1 VSLAAMRLRGAVNG
15 LRRSPVRLVVGVV
28 LLAGVFDGVLT
39 VTRRGVRFLDGYP
52 GIGTIAGAVEQRSLE
67 ALFTVLMLAVA
78 FSVLTGAIATLYGS
92 QDLPFLLS
100 LPVDPV
106 RVFTLKVVET
116 YLNSALLPALFT
128 LPVLVGLGLEQRAP
142 AGYYA
147 IAIFALLALYALP
160 VALGAVAALLLMRV
174 APAGRAKEVA
184 TAASVALAAGLVLG
198 MRALRP
204 ERLQHLTPAQFEQA
218 LSRFA
223 DLHVGWLPSAW
234 GSAAVWGALQ
244 GRVPDAALLL
254 ALVSLVVLL
263 GVARLAAMAYRAGW
277 FRSLDTQGRQGAVGA
292 LPPAR
297 WERPLARLGPA
308 GGMVIK
314 DLRLLARD
322 PSQWS
327 QLLVL
332 VALAGVYFIST
343 ASLAAEMQS
352 FRDVVGALNLVFLGF
367 LLAGVGIRTAFPLV
381 SLEGEGL
388 WLLRTGPLRAR
399 NIVAAKFWGA
409 LPPMLLL
416 GGGLGVA
423 VAGRLGVSPVLA
435 LATPVAGVCAAVAV
449 TGLGVGLGAAFPRL
463 DAASPTEVP
472 LSLGGLIY
480 MALSLAYA
488 VVTTLLFAYPTY
500 RSLRAPGAFQWDSA
514 LGLTLL
520 AAVLAVTLLWTLL
533 PLAFG
538 SARLARL
545 ESNVG

>member
-1 VSLAAMRLRGAVNG
+1 MRLRGALNG
-15 LRRSPVRLVVGVV
+15 LRQAPARLVVGVA
-28 LLAGVFDGVLT
+28 LLGGVFAGVLT
-39 VTRRGVRFLDGYP
+39 VTRRGVRFLDSYP

-116 YLNSALLPALFT
+116 YVNSALLPAVFT
-128 LPVLVGLGLEQRAP
+128 VPVLVGLGLEHGAP
-142 AGYYA
+142 PGYYA
-147 IAIFALLALYALP
+147 IAVAALLALYALP
-160 VALGAVAALLLMRV
+160 VAFGAVAALLLMRV
-174 APAGRAKEVA
+174 APVGRAKEVA

-218 LSRFA
+218 LSRIA

-244 GRVPDAALLL
+244 GRVSAAAVVL
-254 ALVSLVVLL
+254 AAVSLVALFL
-263 GVARLAAMAYRAGW
+263 VARLASLAYRAGW
-277 FRSLDTQGRQGAVGA
+277 FRSLDVQARQGVEGS
-292 LPPAR
+292 LPAAW

-308 GGMVIK
+308 GGVVVK

-332 VALAGVYFIST
+332 LALAGVYFIST
-343 ASLAAEMQS
+343 ASLGTELQR

-399 NIVAAKFWGA
+399 HIVAAKFWGA

-423 VAGRLGVSPVLA
+423 VAGRLGVSPMLA

-449 TGLGVGLGAAFPRL
+449 TGLGVGLGAAFPRF

-488 VVTTLLFAYPTY
+488 VATTLLFAYPTY
-500 RSLRAPGAFQWDSA
+500 RTLRAPGTFRWDSPLGGA
-514 LGLTLL
+514 LLV
-520 AAVLAVTLLWTLL
+520 AVLVVTALWTVL

-538 SARLARL
+538 SARLARH
-545 ESNVG
+545 ESGIG

>member
-1 VSLAAMRLRGAVNG
+1 MRLRGALNG
-15 LRRSPVRLVVGVV
+15 LRQAPGRLAVGVA
-28 LLAGVFDGVLT
+28 LLAGVFVGVLT
-39 VTRRGVRFLDGYP
+39 VTRRGVRFLDHYP

-78 FSVLTGAIATLYGS
+78 FSVLTSAVATLYGS

-106 RVFTLKVVET
+106 RVFTLKVIET
-116 YLNSALLPALFT
+116 YVNSALLPAVFT
-128 LPVLVGLGLEQRAP
+128 VPVLVGVGIEKQAP
-142 AGYYA
+142 AVFYL
-147 IAIFALLALYALP
+147 IALAALLALYALP
-160 VALGAVAALLLMRV
+160 VAFGAVAALLLMRV

-184 TAASVALAAGLVLG
+184 TAASVALAAVLVLG

-218 LSRFA
+218 LTRFA

-244 GRVPDAALLL
+244 GRLSAAALVLAAVSAVAL
-254 ALVSLVVLL
+254 AL
-263 GVARLAAMAYRAGW
+263 VARLAAMAYRAGW
-277 FRSLDTQGRQGAVGA
+277 FRSLDTQGRQGVVGV

-297 WERPLARLGPA
+297 WERPIARLGPA
-308 GGMVIK
+308 GGVVVK

-332 VALAGVYFIST
+332 LALAGVYFIST
-343 ASLAAEMQS
+343 ASVGAEMQR

-388 WLLRTGPLRAR
+388 WLLRTGPVRAR
-399 NIVAAKFWGA
+399 HIVAAKFWGA
-409 LPPMLLL
+409 LPPMVLL

-423 VAGRLGVSPVLA
+423 VAGRLGVSPTLA
-435 LATPVAGVCAAVAV
+435 LATPVAGACAGLAV
-449 TGLGVGLGAAFPRL
+449 TGLGVGLGAAFPRF
-463 DAASPTEVP
+463 DAASPSEVP

-488 VVTTLLFAYPTY
+488 VVTTLLFAYPAY
-500 RSLRAPGAFQWDSA
+500 RTLRQPGAFHWGSP
-514 LGLTLL
+514 LGLGLL
-520 AAVLAVTLLWTLL
+520 AAVLLVTALWTLV

-538 SARLARL
+538 SARLARY
-545 ESNVG
+545 ESGIG